1 MGATPA
7 QRHSLT
13 HHDLRAA
20 ARARTRFVTP
30 IGSAV
35 VATDEPSPAHFL
47 TPDRRGSVDTALRNL
62 QQQLVAVTGQAD
74 LKASIVITAS
84 SITLSLSATRV
95 TDSRLRPG
103 LITLGVFVLAALCC
117 AIFSVLPKYRVTG
130 RPPVGQFNPLFFGHA
145 ALLDFD
151 EYRNAM
157 HAILG
162 DEEGLYDALLN
173 DLHAQSTYLLH
184 RKFRPLRAAYLFLL
198 VGFLAG
204 GCAQLIAELIR

>member
-1 MGATPA
+1 
-7 QRHSLT
+7 
-13 HHDLRAA
+13 
-20 ARARTRFVTP
+20 
-30 IGSAV
+30 
-35 VATDEPSPAHFL
+35 VATDEPSPSHFL

-84 SITLSLSATRV
+84 SITLSLAATRV

-103 LITLGVFVLAALCC
+103 LITLGVFVFAALCC

-151 EYRNAM
+151 EYRLAM

-162 DEEGLYDALLN
+162 DEEGMYDALLN

-204 GCAQLIAELIR
+204 GCAQLIAELVR